1 MKYTNIVITDGAG
14 FIGSNFVRYI
24 NKKYPEVKITIV
36 DKLTYASTIDTIK
49 DLLENENITFE
60 KVDIIDYKNIEE
72 IIKNKDLIV
81 NFAAESHNDN
91 SLENPH
97 NFLMSN
103 VVGTYNL
110 LELAR
115 KYNIR
120 YHHIST
126 DEVYGDIEL
135 KSTEQFNENS
145 QYKPSSPYSATKA
158 ASDMLVKGWI
168 RSFNLKATISNCS
181 NNYGPY
187 QHPEK
192 FIPRQI
198 TNILNNKKPILYGN
212 GLNIRDWIHV
222 EDHSQAVD
230 LIIDNGRIGETYLIG
245 VNNEINNIT
254 VLKQILKEMNKD
266 EDYFDFVEDRKGHDL
281 KYSINPTKLN
291 KELNFKPK
299 HTDFN
304 KGLKETINWY
314 KENKNWINKL
324 ERKQKKDS

>member
-1 MKYTNIVITDGAG
+1 MKYTNIVITGGVG

-24 NKKYPEVKITIV
+24 IKKYPKTKITIV
-36 DKLTYASTIDTIK
+36 DKLTYASTIETIE
-49 DLLENENITFE
+49 DLLKNENITFE
-60 KVDIIDYKNIEE
+60 KLDITDYKNIEK
-72 IIKNKDLIV
+72 IVKNKDLIV

-103 VVGTYNL
+103 IVGTYNL

-115 KYNIR
+115 KHNIR

-135 KSTEQFNENS
+135 ESTEQFNENS

-168 RSFNLKATISNCS
+168 RSFNIKATISNCS

-212 GLNIRDWIHV
+212 GLNVRDWIHV
-222 EDHSQAVD
+222 KDHSQAVD

-304 KGLKETINWY
+304 KGLKETIKWY
-314 KENKNWINKL
+314 KENINWANKL
-324 ERKQKKDS
+324 DNKKR

>member
-1 MKYTNIVITDGAG
+1 MKYTNIVITGGAG

-24 NKKYPEVKITIV
+24 NKKYPEKKITIV

-49 DLLENENITFE
+49 DLLENKNITFE
-60 KVDIIDYKNIEE
+60 KIDITDYKNIEE

-91 SLENPH
+91 SLKNPH

-126 DEVYGDIEL
+126 DEVYGDIALE
-135 KSTEQFNENS
+135 STEQFNENS

-168 RSFNLKATISNCS
+168 RSFDLKATISNCS

-198 TNILNNKKPILYGN
+198 TNILNNKKPTLYGN
-212 GLNIRDWIHV
+212 GLNVRDWIHV

-254 VLKQILKEMNKD
+254 VLKQILKEMNKE

-291 KELNFKPK
+291 KELNFKTK

-304 KGLKETINWY
+304 KGLKETIDWY
-314 KENKNWINKL
+314 KKNKNWANKL
-324 ERKQKKDS
+324 DNKKR

>member
-1 MKYTNIVITDGAG
+1 MKYTNIVITGGAG
-14 FIGSNFVRYI
+14 FISSNFVRYI

-60 KVDIIDYKNIEE
+60 KVDITDYKSIEK
-72 IIKNKDLIV
+72 IVKNKDLIV

-97 NFLMSN
+97 SFLMSN

-135 KSTEQFNENS
+135 ESTEQFNENS

-212 GLNIRDWIHV
+212 GLNVRDWIHV

-230 LIIDNGRIGETYLIG
+230 LIIDNGIIGETYLIG

>member
-1 MKYTNIVITDGAG
+1 MKYTNIVITGGAG

-36 DKLTYASTIDTIK
+36 DKLTYASTIETIE
-49 DLLENENITFE
+49 DLLENKNITFE
-60 KVDIIDYKNIEE
+60 KIDITDYKNIEK

-97 NFLMSN
+97 SFLMSN

-115 KYNIR
+115 KHNIR

-135 KSTEQFNENS
+135 ESKEQFTEDS
-145 QYKPSSPYSATKA
+145 QYNPSSPYSATKA

-212 GLNIRDWIHV
+212 GLNVRDWIHV

-266 EDYFDFVEDRKGHDL
+266 EDYFDFIEDRKGHDL

-291 KELNFKPK
+291 TELNFKPK

-304 KGLKETINWY
+304 KGLKETIDWY
-314 KENKNWINKL
+314 KKNKNWTNKL
-324 ERKQKKDS
+324 DNKKR

>member
-1 MKYTNIVITDGAG
+1 MKYTNIVITGGAG

-24 NKKYPEVKITIV
+24 NKKYPKIKITIV
-36 DKLTYASTIDTIK
+36 DKLTYASTIETIE
-49 DLLENENITFE
+49 DLLEKKNITFE
-60 KVDIIDYKNIEE
+60 KIDITDYKNIEK
-72 IIKNKDLIV
+72 IIKDKDLIV

-97 NFLMSN
+97 SFLISN

-126 DEVYGDIEL
+126 DEVYGDIALE
-135 KSTEQFNENS
+135 STEQFNENS

-158 ASDMLVKGWI
+158 ASDMLVKGWS
-168 RSFNLKATISNCS
+168 RSFDLKATISNCS

-212 GLNIRDWIHV
+212 GLNVRDWIHV

-254 VLKQILKEMNKD
+254 VLKQILKEMNKE

-304 KGLKETINWY
+304 KGLKETIDWY
-314 KENKNWINKL
+314 KENINWVNKL
-324 ERKQKKDS
+324 ENKKR

>member
-1 MKYTNIVITDGAG
+1 
-14 FIGSNFVRYI
+14 
-24 NKKYPEVKITIV
+24 
-36 DKLTYASTIDTIK
+36 
-49 DLLENENITFE
+49 
-60 KVDIIDYKNIEE
+60 
-72 IIKNKDLIV
+72 
-81 NFAAESHNDN
+81 
-91 SLENPH
+91 
-97 NFLMSN
+97 MSN

-115 KYNIR
+115 KHNIR

-135 KSTEQFNENS
+135 ESKEQFTEYS
-145 QYKPSSPYSATKA
+145 QYNPSSPYSATKA

-198 TNILNNKKPILYGN
+198 TNILNNKKPTLYGN
-212 GLNIRDWIHV
+212 GLNVRDWIHV

-230 LIIDNGRIGETYLIG
+230 LIIDNGIIGETYLIG
-245 VNNEINNIT
+245 VNNEVNNIT
-254 VLKQILKEMNKD
+254 VLKQILKEMNKK

-304 KGLKETINWY
+304 KGLKETIDWY
-314 KENKNWINKL
+314 KENINWVNKL
-324 ERKQKKDS
+324 ENKKR

>member
-1 MKYTNIVITDGAG
+1 MKYTNIVITGGVG

-24 NKKYPEVKITIV
+24 YKKYPKVKITIV
-36 DKLTYASTIDTIK
+36 DKLTYASTIETIE
-49 DLLENENITFE
+49 DLLENKNITFE
-60 KVDIIDYKNIEE
+60 KVDITDYKNIEK
-72 IIKNKDLIV
+72 IVKNKDLIV

-103 VVGTYNL
+103 VIGTYNL

-115 KYNIR
+115 KHNIR

-135 KSTEQFNENS
+135 ESKEQFTEDS
-145 QYKPSSPYSATKA
+145 QYNPSSPYSATKA

-212 GLNIRDWIHV
+212 GLNVRDWIHV

-230 LIIDNGRIGETYLIG
+230 FIIDNGRIGETYLIG

-254 VLKQILKEMNKD
+254 VLKQILKEMNKE

-291 KELNFKPK
+291 TELNFKPK

-304 KGLKETINWY
+304 KGLKKTIDWY
-314 KENKNWINKL
+314 KKNKNWTNKL
-324 ERKQKKDS
+324 DNKKR

>member
-1 MKYTNIVITDGAG
+1 MKYTNIVITGGAG

-36 DKLTYASTIDTIK
+36 DKLTYASTIETIE
-49 DLLENENITFE
+49 DLLENKNITFE
-60 KVDIIDYKNIEE
+60 KVDITDYKKIEE

-135 KSTEQFNENS
+135 KSIEQFNENS

-222 EDHSQAVD
+222 EDHSQAID
-230 LIIDNGRIGETYLIG
+230 LIIDNGKIGETYLIG
-245 VNNEINNIT
+245 VNNEVNNIT
-254 VLKQILKEMNKD
+254 VLKQILKEMNKE

-291 KELNFKPK
+291 TELNFKPK

-314 KENKNWINKL
+314 KENKNWANKL
-324 ERKQKKDS
+324 DNKKR

>member
-1 MKYTNIVITDGAG
+1 MKYTNIVITGGAG

-60 KVDIIDYKNIEE
+60 KLDITDYKSIEK
-72 IIKNKDLIV
+72 IVKNKDLIV

-135 KSTEQFNENS
+135 ESKEQFNENS

-222 EDHSQAVD
+222 EDHSQAID
-230 LIIDNGRIGETYLIG
+230 LIIDNGKIGETYLIG
-245 VNNEINNIT
+245 VNNEVNNIT
-254 VLKQILKEMNKD
+254 VLKQILKEMNKE

-291 KELNFKPK
+291 TELNFKPK

-304 KGLKETINWY
+304 KGLKETIDWY
-314 KENKNWINKL
+314 KKNKNWTDKLDNKK
-324 ERKQKKDS
+324 R

>member
-1 MKYTNIVITDGAG
+1 MKYTNIVITGGAG

-24 NKKYPEVKITIV
+24 NKKYSKVKITIV

-60 KVDIIDYKNIEE
+60 KVDITDYKKIEE

-110 LELAR
+110 LELVR

-126 DEVYGDIEL
+126 DEVYGDIALE
-135 KSTEQFNENS
+135 STEQFNENS

-212 GLNIRDWIHV
+212 GLNVRD
-222 EDHSQAVD
+222 
-230 LIIDNGRIGETYLIG
+230 
-245 VNNEINNIT
+245 
-254 VLKQILKEMNKD
+254 
-266 EDYFDFVEDRKGHDL
+266 
-281 KYSINPTKLN
+281 
-291 KELNFKPK
+291 
-299 HTDFN
+299 
-304 KGLKETINWY
+304 
-314 KENKNWINKL
+314 
-324 ERKQKKDS
+324 

>member
-1 MKYTNIVITDGAG
+1 MKYTNIVITGGVG

-24 NKKYPEVKITIV
+24 IKKYPKTKITIV
-36 DKLTYASTIDTIK
+36 DKLTYASTIETIE
-49 DLLENENITFE
+49 DLLKNENITFE
-60 KVDIIDYKNIEE
+60 KLDITDYKNIEK
-72 IIKNKDLIV
+72 IVKNKDLIV

-103 VVGTYNL
+103 IVGTYNL

-115 KYNIR
+115 KHNIR

-135 KSTEQFNENS
+135 ESTEQFNENS

-168 RSFNLKATISNCS
+168 RSFNIKATISNCS

-212 GLNIRDWIHV
+212 GLNVRDWIHV

-304 KGLKETINWY
+304 KGLKETIKWY
-314 KENKNWINKL
+314 KENINWANKL
-324 ERKQKKDS
+324 DNKKR

>member
-1 MKYTNIVITDGAG
+1 MKYTNIVITGGAG

-36 DKLTYASTIDTIK
+36 DKLTYASTIETIE
-49 DLLENENITFE
+49 DLLENKNITFE
-60 KVDIIDYKNIEE
+60 KVDITDYKKIEE

-120 YHHIST
+120 YHHISP

-135 KSTEQFNENS
+135 KSIEQFNENS

-222 EDHSQAVD
+222 EDHSQAID
-230 LIIDNGRIGETYLIG
+230 LIIDNGKIGETYLIG
-245 VNNEINNIT
+245 VNNEVNNIT
-254 VLKQILKEMNKD
+254 VLKQILKEMNKE

-291 KELNFKPK
+291 TELNFKPK

-314 KENKNWINKL
+314 KENKNWANKL
-324 ERKQKKDS
+324 DNKKR

>member
-1 MKYTNIVITDGAG
+1 MKYTNIVITGGAG

-36 DKLTYASTIDTIK
+36 DKLTYASTIETIE
-49 DLLENENITFE
+49 DLLENKNITFE
-60 KVDIIDYKNIEE
+60 KVDITDYKKIEE

-135 KSTEQFNENS
+135 ESKEQFNENS

-222 EDHSQAVD
+222 EDHSQAID
-230 LIIDNGRIGETYLIG
+230 LIIDNGKIGETYLIG
-245 VNNEINNIT
+245 VNNEVNNIT
-254 VLKQILKEMNKD
+254 VLKQILKEMNKE

-291 KELNFKPK
+291 TELNFKPK

-314 KENKNWINKL
+314 KENKNWANKL
-324 ERKQKKDS
+324 DNKKR